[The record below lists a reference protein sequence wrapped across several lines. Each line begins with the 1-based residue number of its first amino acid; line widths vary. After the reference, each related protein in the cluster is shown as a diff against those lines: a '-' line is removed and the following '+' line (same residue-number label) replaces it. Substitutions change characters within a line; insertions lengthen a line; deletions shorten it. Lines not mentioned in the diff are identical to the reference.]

1 MNQHARTPEE
11 SDRPE
16 PDMPLSTSLA
26 RAAEVCESLKSWLL
40 EDAYTVWWTRG
51 ADRVRGGFHERLRL
65 DGDATEEPRRSRLHP
80 RQICAFSIADELGW
94 SGPWEQA
101 VQHGLDFFLAHYRRP
116 DHLYR
121 ALVAPDGATISDT
134 AVLYDQAFALL
145 GLACAYDTLD
155 DDELRESARDLHD
168 RLRAQLKNPVAGFE
182 ESSPRVLPLLA
193 NSHMH
198 LFEASLAWMDLD
210 HDPRWHALAEEIRE
224 LALTRCIDAD
234 SGFVREFFDGD
245 WRPVPGVDGRIVEPG
260 HQFEWAWLLL
270 RWADRTNDE
279 FARQAGLRLVDLG
292 ESHGVDRVRG
302 VAITSILTDKS
313 IGDSQARLWPQTER
327 IKAACIAAETT
338 HQQRYWDM
346 AADAARGL
354 TKYLD
359 TPLPG
364 LWRDKMNIDGTFID
378 EPAPAS
384 SFYHIVGA
392 IAEME
397 HAIKR
402 SSGAASL

>member
-1 MNQHARTPEE
+1 MNQQVQTVTQPDDQTPV
-11 SDRPE
+11 R
-16 PDMPLSTSLA
+16 LA
-26 RAAEVCESLKSWLL
+26 RAAQSCGSLKDWLL
-40 EDAYTVWWTRG
+40 EDAYRIWWTRG
-51 ADRVRGGFHERLRL
+51 ADHGRGGFHERLL
-65 DGDATEEPRRSRLHP
+65 PDGDTSEEPRRARLHP
-80 RQICAFSIADELGW
+80 RQIYAFSIADELGW

-101 VQHGLDFFLAHYRRP
+101 VRHGLDYFLANYRRA

-121 ALVAPDGATISDT
+121 ALVAPDGATLSDK

-145 GLACAYDTLD
+145 GLASAYDALD

-168 RLRAQLKNPVAGFE
+168 QLRKQLANPLTGFE
-182 ESSPRVLPLLA
+182 ESSARSLPLSS

-210 HDPRWHALAEEIRE
+210 HDPRWRALAQEIFE
-224 LALTRCIDAD
+224 LALNRFIDPQ
-234 SGFVREFFDGD
+234 SGFIREFFDRD
-245 WRPVPGVDGRIVEPG
+245 WLAVPGTDGQIVEPG

-270 RWADRTNDE
+270 RWADRVGAE
-279 FARQAGLRLVDLG
+279 RARQAGMRLVELG
-292 ESHGVDRVRG
+292 ESHGIDQARG

-313 IGDSQARLWPQTER
+313 IRDPLARLWPQTER

-338 HQQRYWDM
+338 HEPRYWDM

-354 TKYLD
+354 MKYLD
-359 TPLPG
+359 TPLRG
-364 LWRDKMNIDGTFID
+364 LWRDKMNSDGTFID

-384 SFYHIVGA
+384 SFYHIVCA

-402 SSGAASL
+402 SSRGVAL